1 MEWDG
6 IYSLYKIRLLGF
18 LEITYSRF
26 MRYLTYRVKM
36 SNIQTTLVLLERKK
50 ERRRRRSR
58 IVQKKQV
65 EFEKYF
71 KNDIGRIQSK
81 SPQCPT

>member
-1 MEWDG
+1 
-6 IYSLYKIRLLGF
+6 
-18 LEITYSRF
+18 

-50 ERRRRRSR
+50 ERRRGRSR
-58 IVQKKQV
+58 IVRKKQV
-65 EFEKYF
+65 ESKKYF

>member
-1 MEWDG
+1 
-6 IYSLYKIRLLGF
+6 
-18 LEITYSRF
+18 

-50 ERRRRRSR
+50 ERRRGRRR
-58 IVQKKQV
+58 IVRKKQV
-65 EFEKYF
+65 ESKKYF